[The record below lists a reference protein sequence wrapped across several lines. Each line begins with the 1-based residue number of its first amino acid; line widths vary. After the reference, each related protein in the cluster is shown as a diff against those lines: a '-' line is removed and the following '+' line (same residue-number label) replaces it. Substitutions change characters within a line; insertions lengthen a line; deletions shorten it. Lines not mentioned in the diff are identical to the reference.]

1 MMWVAQVWE
10 MDAPEVMMQLPVER
24 SELPAHPVVRFN
36 TPANLLALSTANKS
50 IRILA
55 TAGGMQLLDSTTLSV
70 VKGNR
75 APTVPSPSATGA
87 GTTDPRPSPPSNVR
101 VTLETKSTEQHLH
114 IPFHH
119 FTG

>member
-1 MMWVAQVWE
+1 
-10 MDAPEVMMQLPVER
+10 MQLPVER

-70 VKGNR
+70 VKSNR
-75 APTVPSPSATGA
+75 ALTVPSPSATGT
-87 GTTDPRPSPPSNVR
+87 GTTDSRPSPPPNVR
-101 VTLETKSTEQHLH
+101 VTLGTKHRAASLNSTSLH
-114 IPFHH
+114 WL
-119 FTG
+119 FTDLCPQVSLPP